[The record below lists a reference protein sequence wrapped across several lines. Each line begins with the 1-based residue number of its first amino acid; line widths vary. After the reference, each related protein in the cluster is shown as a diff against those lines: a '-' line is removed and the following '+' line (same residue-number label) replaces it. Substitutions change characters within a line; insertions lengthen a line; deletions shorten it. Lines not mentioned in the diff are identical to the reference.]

1 MILYVT
7 CSTPYFDLM
16 RTQAQQ
22 KMSAHVSKQRKS
34 HQFITDQCSKSTTL
48 PSSVERLS
56 LSVCFIFSRFSCS
69 SWNQKRKFPQAFLQ
83 SRRLPSPYS
92 ETTLHKLCVCLP
104 FKGRRGAVAGPL
116 LKHTVPVQV
125 QKRATFLPLM
135 MQLPV
140 FRSAHAFSINL
151 ERVSTCNV
159 YKQHQQEKE
168 EEEEEDWDEGWRL
181 FTLCEM

>member
-16 RTQAQQ
+16 RSQAQH
-22 KMSAHVSKQRKS
+22 KMSACLKTEKITSVHYRLVQQIYNPTIQCRK
-34 HQFITDQCSKSTTL
+34 T
-48 PSSVERLS
+48 ES

-116 LKHTVPVQV
+116 LKYTVPIQV

-168 EEEEEDWDEGWRL
+168 EEEEEDWDEAWRL
-181 FTLCEM
+181 VTLCEM